1 MNHHH
6 HRLPHGHLPHG
17 HPPHARL
24 PHARLRARPSPA
36 RLSPTR
42 PSPIPPP
49 SAGPPSMHPP
59 SARPPA
65 TAPPLGNP
73 RPCTTGPSSTSHPR
87 APPSLPRP
95 RPATTTAGPRR
106 PTSKRQNTTT
116 MAASPRFGGARTAS
130 APASSSSS
138 WWRSWERSLSDVPSF
153 LFFSFFYIFALSRPE
168 SAIKGACIRIY
179 ISAFVP
185 PIPPVLYR
193 LFFLVYSFISCNL
206 ATYHGDMHTARL
218 PSTVRAG
225 DSSLH
230 SPLCPPPMP
239 VPEAIKSALRKA
251 YPMSRWILHW
261 VDIYAAAFAWV
272 RSGQAAY
279 TLSRGAEVCIPR
291 GSRSCLEGPA
301 PQFTMRFTR
310 RMAFRSAPTLLK
322 LKLQCHSLVA
332 VPSSDSAIPF
342 SIQSAGQTASQ
353 CST

>member
-6 HRLPHGHLPHG
+6 HRLPHGHLPHA

-73 RPCTTGPSSTSHPR
+73 RPCTTGPSSTYHPR

-116 MAASPRFGGARTAS
+116 MVASPRFGGARTAS

-185 PIPPVLYR
+185 PHTTRFVQIIFFGLFVHLMQPSYISWRHAHCPSPVHSPRRRQL
-193 LFFLVYSFISCNL
+193 L
-206 ATYHGDMHTARL
+206 ALSPL
-218 PSTVRAG
+218 PSA
-225 DSSLH
+225 H
-230 SPLCPPPMP
+230 ACPRSDKKRTKESVSDEP
-239 VPEAIKSALRKA
+239 V
-251 YPMSRWILHW
+251 
-261 VDIYAAAFAWV
+261 D
-272 RSGQAAY
+272 
-279 TLSRGAEVCIPR
+279 
-291 GSRSCLEGPA
+291 
-301 PQFTMRFTR
+301 
-310 RMAFRSAPTLLK
+310 PTLGRHLCGCIC
-322 LKLQCHSLVA
+322 LGAQWPGCLHVEQRRGGMYSTRFPLV
-332 VPSSDSAIPF
+332 SRR
-342 SIQSAGQTASQ
+342 T
-353 CST
+353 STPIHHALYQENGL